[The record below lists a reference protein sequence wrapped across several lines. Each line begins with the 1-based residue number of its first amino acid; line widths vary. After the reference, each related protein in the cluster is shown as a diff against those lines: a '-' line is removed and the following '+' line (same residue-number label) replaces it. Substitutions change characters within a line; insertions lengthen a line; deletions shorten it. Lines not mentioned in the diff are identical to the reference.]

1 MARYQTWI
9 TTPLTRTA
17 AFAVL
22 SRFDRATE
30 WDPGVAEG
38 SMLTPEP
45 VGLGSR
51 FALQT
56 RFLGRT
62 LPLDY
67 EVVDFEADTRIGL
80 RAENAFVES
89 NDTIIFESLG
99 AGTEISY
106 DARLRPKGLARLG
119 APLFAL
125 AFRRI
130 GDRAAEGLRR
140 HLNPGASS

>member
-9 TTPLTRTA
+9 TTPLTRAA
-17 AFAVL
+17 AFAEL
-22 SRFDRATE
+22 SRFDRAAE
-30 WDPGVAEG
+30 WDPGVDEG

-51 FALQT
+51 FVLHA

-62 LPLDY
+62 LPLVY

-80 RAENAFVES
+80 RAENAFVAS
-89 NDTIIFESLG
+89 DDTIRFETLG
-99 AGTEISY
+99 AGAEITY
-106 DARLRPKGLARLG
+106 DARLRPKGLARIG
-119 APLFAL
+119 SPLFAL

-140 HLNPGASS
+140 HLNPDPSA

>member
-1 MARYQTWI
+1 
-9 TTPLTRTA
+9 
-17 AFAVL
+17 
-22 SRFDRATE
+22 
-30 WDPGVAEG
+30 
-38 SMLTPEP
+38 

-62 LPLDY
+62 LTLVY
-67 EVVDFEADTRIGL
+67 EVVDFEADTRIEL

-89 NDTIIFESLG
+89 NDTIIFETLG
-99 AGTEISY
+99 DGTEISY
-106 DARLRPKGLARLG
+106 DARLRPKGLARVG
-119 APLFAL
+119 APFFAL

-140 HLNPGASS
+140 HLNPVASA